1 MLNSVGLW
9 LTNRHQSNHYN
20 LKSYIYCIT
29 TLANSGGPIY
39 FYLKKTLH
47 KNTNNWMNHNPSSRW
62 LVHVQPVAPF
72 TLHACCFPRQCAT
85 DSSCPPKIL
94 KVVRYC
100 RRYYRSCK
108 LQKLMW
114 HLLLLYTKDF
124 KGCEILLQSTPTNTA
139 KSLYNMPLTPLVHQ
153 RF

>member
-1 MLNSVGLW
+1 MMLNSVGLW

-85 DSSCPPKIL
+85 ETSCPQKILKVLCMDWWTKQQCATDSSCPLMIL
-94 KVVRYC
+94 KVVNPFI
-100 RRYYRSCK
+100 
-108 LQKLMW
+108 LM
-114 HLLLLYTKDF
+114 YQTIISA
-124 KGCEILLQSTPTNTA
+124 EVQ
-139 KSLYNMPLTPLVHQ
+139 TPLVYTKI
-153 RF
+153 FCDFKV